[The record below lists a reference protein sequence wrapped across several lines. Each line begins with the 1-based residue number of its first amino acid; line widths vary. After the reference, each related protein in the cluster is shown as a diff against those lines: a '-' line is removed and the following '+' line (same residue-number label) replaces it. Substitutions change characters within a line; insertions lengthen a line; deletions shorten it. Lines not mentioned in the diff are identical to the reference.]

1 MKIVLPAL
9 LAAALLVTGALAP
22 THAQAPAK
30 PEVVRAKV
38 VKVDAPRSKITLDH
52 APIKSIQMEAMT
64 MPFKVK
70 DAAMLEK
77 IKAGDKVRFSVA
89 VQDDE
94 LLITR
99 IEAVK

>member
-1 MKIVLPAL
+1 MKHLILM
-9 LAAALLVTGALAP
+9 AALVAP
-22 THAQAPAK
+22 AAFAQATPPANA
-30 PEVVRAKV
+30 EVIRARV
-38 VKVDAPRSKITLDH
+38 VKVDAPRGKVTLNH

-70 DAAMLEK
+70 DADMLGK
-77 IKAGDKVRFSVA
+77 IKPGDQVRFSVA
-89 VQDDE
+89 LQDDE